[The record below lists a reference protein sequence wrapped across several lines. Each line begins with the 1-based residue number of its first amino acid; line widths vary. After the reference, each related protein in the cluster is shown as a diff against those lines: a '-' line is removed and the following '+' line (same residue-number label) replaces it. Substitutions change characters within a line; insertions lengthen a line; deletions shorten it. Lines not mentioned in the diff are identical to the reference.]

1 MSHLR
6 QGWSS
11 KLLPLKTPN
20 RKNTT
25 QKLFKSG
32 KRRRMRWTAAPSSPT
47 AIYVFSFINS
57 CDLISLQKPFYLL
70 NRSAR
75 SPYVQPLIIAG
86 QHTQQSITRDFLFLT
101 PFSICETIE
110 FFETLSKEKSS
121 PCDGLWGCG
130 VWDTLDTLSVTSQR
144 AASTKRRLRRETFS
158 LIFLGKWKCLEDL
171 ISIVRSLMFPF
182 DGAKWERSKRTD
194 CYQPTPWWLWQ
205 EDFMIHRQAL

>member
-1 MSHLR
+1 MNCGTLLADCYLR
-6 QGWSS
+6 
-11 KLLPLKTPN
+11 L
-20 RKNTT
+20 
-25 QKLFKSG
+25 
-32 KRRRMRWTAAPSSPT
+32 
-47 AIYVFSFINS
+47 SFINS

-101 PFSICETIE
+101 PFTICETIE
-110 FFETLSKEKSS
+110 FLETLSKEKSS
-121 PCDGLWGCG
+121 SCDGLWGCG

-144 AASTKRRLRRETFS
+144 AASTKRRHRRETFS

-194 CYQPTPWWLWQ
+194 CYQPTPWWLCQ
-205 EDFMIHRQAL
+205 EDFMNTSTNAHNSFESRMRVWFCRLRHHKKT